1 MRSEGGR
8 LRPLARKPTALL
20 AAGLVD
26 AGQVVSVDRLVDAV
40 WGEGPPATAPKLV
53 QSYVARIRRVLHVPG
68 RREVIVTRPHG
79 YLFQPESDELD
90 LDRFLK
96 LTERGRVEAARG
108 DRAAAATLDQALAL
122 WHGPALGNP
131 TTALLR
137 TEAIRLEELRLGAQE
152 ALMTLRMDRGA
163 ASDLVAELNRL
174 VAVHPEREQLRLLLM
189 TALAR
194 CGRRAEALAA
204 YRDAHRWLRTELGIG
219 PGRDLR
225 ELHAR
230 LIAWEAPGQN
240 SCGEPTERSPASAPT
255 VLGVSERTSV
265 PEQLPCATVLT
276 GRDMEVEHLRAAL
289 RHNRPHPSV
298 SVVHGM
304 PGVGKTALIVHVA
317 HDVAAHYPGG
327 RLYADLGDARRQS
340 AEPAQVVT
348 GFLHALGVAPTGP
361 CTTLAEACAILRT
374 VLNRRRILIVL
385 DNVSD
390 ERQVRPL
397 LPGPGGGSSVLIAG
411 RSALLGLDATSRT
424 HLDVLDLSGAV
435 ALLARLA
442 GPQRIAAEPAAA
454 ADIARL
460 SGGLPLAVR
469 VIGTRLAARVRWPL
483 QSMVDRLRAEDTRL
497 DEMACGD
504 LDVRAR
510 LSHSYDRLRRAE
522 RRMLRRL
529 AALDVSDFASWAA
542 ASLAATGAHEAGRL
556 VERLAD
562 AHLLEPLGA
571 DRCGQV
577 RYRVHDLVRLFARE
591 RAAVEDTTAERRDA
605 AARLVDAM
613 VDLTGSASGVEAAKT
628 YDPTPPAA
636 TQPAELKLAP
646 RAWLEAEHA
655 FLRAG
660 VGLAARFDLHRRACD
675 LASLV
680 APATHG
686 LSTRPLPEP
695 VTPAVPPHPC
705 PIRWAAQTAH
715 EGAAEGDVP
724 QCPSPATGTVRVM
737 AISADGGTQ

>member
-1 MRSEGGR
+1 M
-8 LRPLARKPTALL
+8 AHKPTALL
-20 AAGLVD
+20 ATGLVD

-40 WGEGPPATAPKLV
+40 WGERPPTTAPKLV
-53 QSYVARIRRVLHVPG
+53 QSYVARLRRVLHVPG
-68 RREVIVTRPHG
+68 RREVIVTLPRG

-90 LDRFLK
+90 LHRFLK
-96 LTERGRVEAARG
+96 LTEQGRAEAARG
-108 DRAAAATLDQALAL
+108 GSSAAATLGQALAL

-131 TTALLR
+131 TTAVLR
-137 TEAIRLEELRLGAQE
+137 TEAARLEELRLATLE
-152 ALMTLRMDRGA
+152 VLMTVRVDRGA
-163 ASDLVAELNRL
+163 APDLVAELNRL
-174 VAVHPEREQLRLLLM
+174 VAVHPERERLRLLLM
-189 TALAR
+189 TALAG

-219 PGRDLR
+219 PGRELR
-225 ELHAR
+225 DLHAR
-230 LIAWEAPGQN
+230 LIAWEGPGRNGGAEPEAGSSAVAP
-240 SCGEPTERSPASAPT
+240 A
-255 VLGVSERTSV
+255 VVGVSERTSV
-265 PEQLPCATVLT
+265 PEQLPYATVLT
-276 GRDMEVEHLRAAL
+276 GRNTEVEHLRTVL
-289 RHNRPHPSV
+289 HHNRPHPSV

-304 PGVGKTALIVHVA
+304 PGVGKTALVVHVA
-317 HDVAAHYPGG
+317 HDVTAHYPGG
-327 RLYADLGDARRQS
+327 RLYADLGGTRRQS

-348 GFLHALGVAPTGP
+348 GFLHALGIAPAEPGS
-361 CTTLAEACAILRT
+361 TLAETSAILRT

-385 DNVSD
+385 DNVAD

-424 HLDVLDLSGAV
+424 HLDVLDVSGAV

-483 QSMVDRLRAEDTRL
+483 QSMADRLRAEDTRL

-510 LSHSYDRLRRAE
+510 LGQSYDRLRRAE

-529 AALDVSDFASWAA
+529 AALDVADFASWAA

-562 AHLLEPLGA
+562 AHLLDPLGA
-571 DRCGQV
+571 DPCGQV

-591 RAAVEDTTAERRDA
+591 RAAAEDTTAERQAA

-613 VDLTGSASGVEAAKT
+613 VVLAGRAGGRAAAAT
-628 YDPTPPAA
+628 YDRTPPAA
-636 TQPAELKLAP
+636 TQPAELRLAP

-660 VGLAARFDLHRRACD
+660 VSLAVRSGLHRSACD
-675 LASLV
+675 LAALV
-680 APATHG
+680 APATPG
-686 LSTRPLPEP
+686 GER
-695 VTPAVPPHPC
+695 
-705 PIRWAAQTAH
+705 
-715 EGAAEGDVP
+715 
-724 QCPSPATGTVRVM
+724 SPAARARQTCRLAGPALVTEV
-737 AISADGGTQ
+737 